1 MRIYQILLIV
11 ILLSVLFSTINKK
24 KEDHIT
30 STGNMVPQE
39 IVLDFESMTIPELI
53 NYVAPQYGQDPALL
67 SKIAWCESNH
77 DINADHDGGR
87 GKGATGLHRTTFIG
101 WAKEMGQELDYNSRM
116 DQIRV
121 MAWAF
126 SQGES
131 KRDDW
136 TTYRAYMNGG
146 TYTFK
151 QSKTGITYTSRCK

>member
-1 MRIYQILLIV
+1 MKKTFKITFITLLVVLIS
-11 ILLSVLFSTINKK
+11 LSLEMKQ
-24 KEDHIT
+24 DHIT
-30 STGNMVPQE
+30 GTGNMVPQE
-39 IVLDFESMTIPELI
+39 VVLDFNSMTIPELI
-53 NYVAPQYGQDPALL
+53 TYIAPQYGQDPALL

-77 DINADHDGGR
+77 DTNANHDGGR
-87 GKGATGLHRTTFIG
+87 GKGATGLHRTTFNG
-101 WAKEMGQELDYNSRM
+101 WAKEMGLTLDYNSPM

-146 TYTFK
+146 TYTFTH
-151 QSKTGITYTSRCK
+151 SKTGITYTSRCK